1 MSFQLCFLRVWRVR
15 HSGEWGLPR
24 GETFLILAAHENPQ
38 DAFKALAA
46 WASAGRL
53 N

>member
-1 MSFQLCFLRVWRVR
+1 MRF
-15 HSGEWGLPR
+15 SGEWGLPR
-24 GETFLILAAHENPQ
+24 GSLDAHENPQ

-46 WASAGRL
+46 WASAGQL